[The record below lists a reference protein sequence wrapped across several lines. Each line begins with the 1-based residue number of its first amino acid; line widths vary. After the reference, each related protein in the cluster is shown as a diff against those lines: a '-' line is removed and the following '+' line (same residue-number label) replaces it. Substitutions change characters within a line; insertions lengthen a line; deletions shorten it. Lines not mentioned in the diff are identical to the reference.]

1 MKRPDGRR
9 EIAGEGATVDSLPR
23 SVSEES
29 SVGFAAD
36 VSATLSCGASEAG
49 WSSAFLS
56 GVLISGNTTAG
67 LASEAACGN
76 PLASV
81 DGEVVSSVDDF
92 CGKAGDSVRDLSCGL
107 SLLGSEVVDWVDGA
121 GVEAGDGETGDEVVL
136 NDGIGSSVSFETDF
150 GSGFI
155 IEIGTA
161 VGTSVATA
169 AGGALGV
176 SDEVD
181 ACVASAGTT
190 GGLLVSSLV
199 GSDAGTVAMAKAEV
213 GDGDGAAGA
222 GTGVD
227 SGAGVA
233 VGVAVGDG
241 VSGLMVNGGIGVD
254 GVVAGDGEVDE
265 AGATGVTDEDS
276 DGCIDVGSGF
286 SIGCG
291 AVATGLLGGV
301 DNDTVGCGAT
311 GWGWGLGGVTGGV
324 ATGSG

>member
-67 LASEAACGN
+67 LVSEAACGK
-76 PLASV
+76 PLTSA
-81 DGEVVSSVDDF
+81 DDEVVSVDDF
-92 CGKAGDSVRDLSCGL
+92 CGEAGDSARNLSCGL

-121 GVEAGDGETGDEVVL
+121 GVEAGDGEAGDEVVL

-150 GSGFI
+150 GSGLVT
-155 IEIGTA
+155 EIGTA
-161 VGTSVATA
+161 VGTGVAAA

-176 SDEVD
+176 SDRAD
-181 ACVASAGTT
+181 DCVVLAGD

-199 GSDAGTVAMAKAEV
+199 GSDAGTVAMAEAGD
-213 GDGDGAAGA
+213 GDGDGAGAAGA
-222 GTGVD
+222 DTSVD
-227 SGAGVA
+227 GGAGVA
-233 VGVAVGDG
+233 VGVAVGDGG

-276 DGCIDVGSGF
+276 DGRIDVGSGF

-291 AVATGLLGGV
+291 AAATGALGGV

-311 GWGWGLGGVTGGV
+311 GWG
-324 ATGSG
+324 

>member
-161 VGTSVATA
+161 VGAGVAAA

-176 SDEVD
+176 SDRAD
-181 ACVASAGTT
+181 GCVASAEA
-190 GGLLVSSLV
+190 GGLLVSVLV
-199 GSDAGTVAMAKAEV
+199 GSDTGAADMVGVGV
-213 GDGDGAAGA
+213 GDAGA
-222 GTGVD
+222 DTGVD
-227 SGAGVA
+227 GGAGVA

-241 VSGLMVNGGIGVD
+241 DVSGLMVNGGIGVD

-265 AGATGVTDEDS
+265 AGATGVTGEDGDVS
-276 DGCIDVGSGF
+276 GDGCVDVGSSF
-286 SIGCG
+286 SI
-291 AVATGLLGGV
+291 
-301 DNDTVGCGAT
+301 GCGAT
-311 GWGWGLGGVTGGV
+311 GWG
-324 ATGSG
+324 

>member
-67 LASEAACGN
+67 LVSEAACGK
-76 PLASV
+76 PLTSA
-81 DGEVVSSVDDF
+81 DDEVVSVDDF

-121 GVEAGDGETGDEVVL
+121 GVEAGDSETGDEVVL

-150 GSGFI
+150 GSGFV

-161 VGTSVATA
+161 VGASVAAA

-176 SDEVD
+176 FDEAD
-181 ACVASAGTT
+181 DCVVLAGD

-199 GSDAGTVAMAKAEV
+199 GSDAGTVDMV
-213 GDGDGAAGA
+213 GVGGTD
-222 GTGVD
+222 TGVD
-227 SGAGVA
+227 GDAGVA
-233 VGVAVGDG
+233 VGVAVGDGG

-254 GVVAGDGEVDE
+254 GVVACDGRVDE

-291 AVATGLLGGV
+291 AAATGALGGV
-301 DNDTVGCGAT
+301 DNDTAGCGAT
-311 GWGWGLGGVTGGV
+311 GL
-324 ATGSG
+324 S

>member
-36 VSATLSCGASEAG
+36 VSAALSCGASEAG
-49 WSSAFLS
+49 WSFAFLS

-81 DGEVVSSVDDF
+81 DGEIVSSVDDF

-107 SLLGSEVVDWVDGA
+107 SLLGSGVVDWVDGA
-121 GVEAGDGETGDEVVL
+121 GVEAGDSETGDEVVL
-136 NDGIGSSVSFETDF
+136 NDGIGSSVSFETGF
-150 GSGFI
+150 GAGFVT
-155 IEIGTA
+155 EIGTA
-161 VGTSVATA
+161 VAAA

-176 SDEVD
+176 SDRAD
-181 ACVASAGTT
+181 GCVVSAGA
-190 GGLLVSSLV
+190 GGLLVSVLV
-199 GSDAGTVAMAKAEV
+199 GSDADTVAMA
-213 GDGDGAAGA
+213 GDGDAGA
-222 GTGVD
+222 D
-227 SGAGVA
+227 SGAGADAGA
-233 VGVAVGDG
+233 VVGDEG
-241 VSGLMVNGGIGVD
+241 ASGLMVNGGIGVD
-254 GVVAGDGEVDE
+254 GVVAGDGRVDE

-291 AVATGLLGGV
+291 AAATGALGGV

-311 GWGWGLGGVTGGV
+311 GWG
-324 ATGSG
+324 

>member
-49 WSSAFLS
+49 WSSTFLA
-56 GVLISGNTTAG
+56 GVLISGNTIAG
-67 LASEAACGN
+67 LVSEAACGK
-76 PLASV
+76 PLTSA
-81 DGEVVSSVDDF
+81 DDEVVSVDDF

-136 NDGIGSSVSFETDF
+136 NDGIGSSVSFETGF
-150 GSGFI
+150 GFVT
-155 IEIGTA
+155 EIGTA
-161 VGTSVATA
+161 VGAGVAAA

-176 SDEVD
+176 FDEAD
-181 ACVASAGTT
+181 DCVVLAGD

-199 GSDAGTVAMAKAEV
+199 GSDAGTVAMAEAEAEA

-222 GTGVD
+222 DTGVD
-227 SGAGVA
+227 GGAGVA

-241 VSGLMVNGGIGVD
+241 GVSGLIVNGGIGVD

-291 AVATGLLGGV
+291 AAATGALGGV

-311 GWGWGLGGVTGGV
+311 GWG
-324 ATGSG
+324 

>member
-36 VSATLSCGASEAG
+36 VSAALSCGASEAG
-49 WSSAFLS
+49 WSFAFLS

-67 LASEAACGN
+67 LASEAACGK
-76 PLASV
+76 PLASA
-81 DGEVVSSVDDF
+81 DEEVVSVDDF
-92 CGKAGDSVRDLSCGL
+92 CGKAGGSPCDLSCGL
-107 SLLGSEVVDWVDGA
+107 SLLDSEVVDWVDGA

-136 NDGIGSSVSFETDF
+136 NDGIGSSVSFET
-150 GSGFI
+150 GFDAGFVT
-155 IEIGTA
+155 EIGTA
-161 VGTSVATA
+161 VGVGVAAA

-176 SDEVD
+176 SDEAD
-181 ACVASAGTT
+181 NCVASAEA
-190 GGLLVSSLV
+190 GGLLVLVLV
-199 GSDAGTVAMAKAEV
+199 GSDAGTVAMAGV

-222 GTGVD
+222 DTSVD
-227 SGAGVA
+227 GGAGVA
-233 VGVAVGDG
+233 VGVAVGDGG

-291 AVATGLLGGV
+291 AAATGALGGV

-311 GWGWGLGGVTGGV
+311 GWG
-324 ATGSG
+324 

>member
-81 DGEVVSSVDDF
+81 DGEVVSSVNDF
-92 CGKAGDSVRDLSCGL
+92 CGKAGGSVRDLSCGL
-107 SLLGSEVVDWVDGA
+107 SLLGSGVVDWVDGA
-121 GVEAGDGETGDEVVL
+121 GVEAGDSETGDEVVL
-136 NDGIGSSVSFETDF
+136 NDGIGSSVSFETGF
-150 GSGFI
+150 GAGFVT
-155 IEIGTA
+155 EIGTA
-161 VGTSVATA
+161 VGAGVAA
-169 AGGALGV
+169 AASGALGV
-176 SDEVD
+176 SDRAD
-181 ACVASAGTT
+181 GCVASAEA
-190 GGLLVSSLV
+190 GGLLVSVLV
-199 GSDAGTVAMAKAEV
+199 GSDTGAADMVGVGVGV
-213 GDGDGAAGA
+213 GDAGA
-222 GTGVD
+222 DTGVD
-227 SGAGVA
+227 GGAGVA
-233 VGVAVGDG
+233 VGVAVGDGG

-254 GVVAGDGEVDE
+254 GVVAGDGGADGAGA
-265 AGATGVTDEDS
+265 AGATDEDGDVS
-276 DGCIDVGSGF
+276 GDGGVDVGSDF

-291 AVATGLLGGV
+291 AVATGALGGV
-301 DNDTVGCGAT
+301 DNDTAGCGAT
-311 GWGWGLGGVTGGV
+311 GLG
-324 ATGSG
+324 

>member
-9 EIAGEGATVDSLPR
+9 EIAGEGATAGS
-23 SVSEES
+23 SSCFISEES

-36 VSATLSCGASEAG
+36 VSAALSCGASEAG

-67 LASEAACGN
+67 LVSEAACGK
-76 PLASV
+76 PLTSA
-81 DGEVVSSVDDF
+81 DDEVVSVDDF

-150 GSGFI
+150 GSGFV

-161 VGTSVATA
+161 VGAGVAAA

-176 SDEVD
+176 FDEAD
-181 ACVASAGTT
+181 DCVVLAGD

-199 GSDAGTVAMAKAEV
+199 GSDAGTVAMAEAGDGD

-222 GTGVD
+222 DTGVD
-227 SGAGVA
+227 GGAGVA
-233 VGVAVGDG
+233 VGVAVGDGG

-291 AVATGLLGGV
+291 AAATGALGGV

-311 GWGWGLGGVTGGV
+311 GWG
-324 ATGSG
+324 

>member
-67 LASEAACGN
+67 LVSEAACGK
-76 PLASV
+76 PLTSA
-81 DGEVVSSVDDF
+81 DDEVVSVDDF
-92 CGKAGDSVRDLSCGL
+92 CGEAGDSARDLSCGL

-121 GVEAGDGETGDEVVL
+121 GVEAGDEVVL

-150 GSGFI
+150 GSGLVT
-155 IEIGTA
+155 EIGTA
-161 VGTSVATA
+161 VGTGVAAA

-176 SDEVD
+176 SDRAD
-181 ACVASAGTT
+181 DCVVLAGD

-199 GSDAGTVAMAKAEV
+199 GSDAGTVAMAEG
-213 GDGDGAAGA
+213 GD
-222 GTGVD
+222 
-227 SGAGVA
+227 
-233 VGVAVGDG
+233 
-241 VSGLMVNGGIGVD
+241 GGIGVD

-276 DGCIDVGSGF
+276 DGRIDVGSGF

-291 AVATGLLGGV
+291 AAATGALGGV

-311 GWGWGLGGVTGGV
+311 GWG
-324 ATGSG
+324 

>member
-1 MKRPDGRR
+1 MTDDGCTTSIKRPDGRR
-9 EIAGEGATVDSLPR
+9 EIAGDGATVDSLPR

-29 SVGFAAD
+29 SAGFAAD
-36 VSATLSCGASEAG
+36 VSAALSCGASEAG

-67 LASEAACGN
+67 LVSEAACGK
-76 PLASV
+76 PLTSA
-81 DGEVVSSVDDF
+81 DDEVVSVDDF
-92 CGKAGDSVRDLSCGL
+92 CGKAGGSPCDLSCGL
-107 SLLGSEVVDWVDGA
+107 SLLDSEVVDWVDGA

-150 GSGFI
+150 GSGFV

-161 VGTSVATA
+161 VGAGVAAA

-176 SDEVD
+176 FDEAD
-181 ACVASAGTT
+181 DCVVLAGD

-199 GSDAGTVAMAKAEV
+199 GSDAGTVAMAEAGV
-213 GDGDGAAGA
+213 GDGAAGA

-227 SGAGVA
+227 GDAGVA
-233 VGVAVGDG
+233 VGVAVGDGG

-254 GVVAGDGEVDE
+254 GVVAGDGGADG
-265 AGATGVTDEDS
+265 AGVAGVTDEDS
-276 DGCIDVGSGF
+276 NGCIDVGSGF

-291 AVATGLLGGV
+291 AAATGALGGV
-301 DNDTVGCGAT
+301 DNDTAGCGAT
-311 GWGWGLGGVTGGV
+311 GLG
-324 ATGSG
+324 

>member
-56 GVLISGNTTAG
+56 GVLISGNTIAG
-67 LASEAACGN
+67 LVSEAACGK
-76 PLASV
+76 PLTS
-81 DGEVVSSVDDF
+81 DDDEVVSVDDF
-92 CGKAGDSVRDLSCGL
+92 CGEAGDSARDLSCGL
-107 SLLGSEVVDWVDGA
+107 SLLGSEVVDWVDGT

-150 GSGFI
+150 GSGFV

-161 VGTSVATA
+161 VGVGVTA
-169 AGGALGV
+169 AVGGAPGV
-176 SDEVD
+176 SDRAD
-181 ACVASAGTT
+181 GCVVSAGA
-190 GGLLVSSLV
+190 GGLLVSVLV
-199 GSDAGTVAMAKAEV
+199 GSDADTVAMA
-213 GDGDGAAGA
+213 GDGDAGA
-222 GTGVD
+222 DRGVD
-227 SGAGVA
+227 SGAGADAGA
-233 VGVAVGDG
+233 VVGDEG
-241 VSGLMVNGGIGVD
+241 ASGLMVNGGIGVD
-254 GVVAGDGEVDE
+254 GVVAGDGGVDE

-276 DGCIDVGSGF
+276 DVSGDGCVDVGSSF

-291 AVATGLLGGV
+291 AAATDALGGV

-311 GWGWGLGGVTGGV
+311 GWG
-324 ATGSG
+324 

>member
-56 GVLISGNTTAG
+56 GVLKSGNTTAG

-161 VGTSVATA
+161 VGAGVAAA

-176 SDEVD
+176 SDRAD
-181 ACVASAGTT
+181 GCVASAEA
-190 GGLLVSSLV
+190 GGLLVSVLV
-199 GSDAGTVAMAKAEV
+199 GSDTGAADMVGVGVGVGV
-213 GDGDGAAGA
+213 GDAGA
-222 GTGVD
+222 DTGVD
-227 SGAGVA
+227 GGAGVA

-241 VSGLMVNGGIGVD
+241 DVSGLMVNGGIGVD

-265 AGATGVTDEDS
+265 AGATGVTGEDGDVS
-276 DGCIDVGSGF
+276 GDGCVDVGSSF
-286 SIGCG
+286 SI
-291 AVATGLLGGV
+291 
-301 DNDTVGCGAT
+301 GCGAT
-311 GWGWGLGGVTGGV
+311 GWG
-324 ATGSG
+324 

>member
-9 EIAGEGATVDSLPR
+9 EIAGEGATAGS
-23 SVSEES
+23 SSCFISEES

-36 VSATLSCGASEAG
+36 VSAALSCGASEAG

-67 LASEAACGN
+67 LVSEAACGK
-76 PLASV
+76 PLTSA
-81 DGEVVSSVDDF
+81 DDEVVSVDDF

-150 GSGFI
+150 GSGFV

-161 VGTSVATA
+161 VGAGVAAA

-176 SDEVD
+176 FDEAD
-181 ACVASAGTT
+181 DCVVLAGD

-199 GSDAGTVAMAKAEV
+199 GSDAGTVAMAEAGD

-222 GTGVD
+222 DTGVD
-227 SGAGVA
+227 GGAGVA
-233 VGVAVGDG
+233 VGVAVGDGG

-291 AVATGLLGGV
+291 AAATGALGGV

-311 GWGWGLGGVTGGV
+311 GWG
-324 ATGSG
+324 

>member
-29 SVGFAAD
+29 SVGFTAD

-67 LASEAACGN
+67 LVSEAACGK

-81 DGEVVSSVDDF
+81 DGEVTSTDGF
-92 CGKAGDSVRDLSCGL
+92 CGEAGSPLCDSSCGW
-107 SLLGSEVVDWVDGA
+107 SLLDSGVVDWVDGA
-121 GVEAGDGETGDEVVL
+121 GVEAGDSETGDEVVL
-136 NDGIGSSVSFETDF
+136 NDGIGSSVSFETGF
-150 GSGFI
+150 GAGFVT
-155 IEIGTA
+155 EIGTA
-161 VGTSVATA
+161 VGTGVAAA

-176 SDEVD
+176 FDEAD
-181 ACVASAGTT
+181 DCVVLAGD
-190 GGLLVSSLV
+190 GGLLVSVLV
-199 GSDAGTVAMAKAEV
+199 GSDADTVAMA
-213 GDGDGAAGA
+213 GDGDAGA
-222 GTGVD
+222 DTGVD
-227 SGAGVA
+227 SGAGADAGA
-233 VGVAVGDG
+233 VVGDEG
-241 VSGLMVNGGIGVD
+241 ASGLMVNGGIGVD
-254 GVVAGDGEVDE
+254 SVVAGDGEVDE
-265 AGATGVTDEDS
+265 AGATGVTGEDS

-291 AVATGLLGGV
+291 AAATGALGGV

-311 GWGWGLGGVTGGV
+311 GLG
-324 ATGSG
+324 